1 MKPFARQRGFSLAEI
16 LVVVAIM
23 GIIGAIAAPNL
34 ADMVRVQRI
43 RTLSFDVYAALSL
56 ARSEA
61 IKRNTTVTLT
71 PVGNDWMKGWQGKDS
86 YGTVVLKSE
95 GYSSCGT
102 CGLTGPTSVVYNS
115 SGRITSAPPRF
126 GITAS
131 NLETAKWRCILVEAS
146 GRPVTQYG
154 VCS

>member
-1 MKPFARQRGFSLAEI
+1 MRNTSRGFTLVEL

-23 GIIGAIAAPNL
+23 GIIAAIAAPNV
-34 ADMVRVQRI
+34 ADMVRVQRL

-71 PVGNDWMKGWQGKDS
+71 PVGGDWMKGWQGKDS

-95 GYSSCGT
+95 GYNSCGT
-102 CGLTGPTSVVYNS
+102 CALSGPTSVVYNS
-115 SGRITSAPPRF
+115 SGRITSTPPRF
-126 GITAS
+126 SITAS
-131 NLETAKWRCILVEAS
+131 NMETTKWRCISVEAS
-146 GRPVTQYG
+146 GRPVTQQG
-154 VCS
+154 VCT